1 MIRIAIIGKG
11 NLAVNLI
18 RSIRACPK
26 TSLAAWL
33 SRKASNPPENQAGIP
48 IHPLSAS
55 MPEADIF
62 ILAVSDHAI
71 GALASQHDFGGALV
85 VHASGAQPLSVLE
98 GLPRHGIFYPLQTF
112 TKSRPIG
119 LEGVHVLL
127 ESNQPEDFEVLKA
140 LALHLG
146 GHPCGADSH
155 QRLQAHLS
163 AVLANN
169 FTNHLWYLA
178 ERQLEAAGLAGSL
191 LQPLMEETLAKAKA
205 LGPYEAQTGPA
216 RRGDSPSLEAHR
228 ELLDTRLL
236 EKIYD
241 DISQSIANTYG
252 TKL

>member
-1 MIRIAIIGKG
+1 MIRIAILGSG

-18 RSIRACPK
+18 RSIRACPE
-26 TSLAAWL
+26 TTLTALL
-33 SRKASNPPENQAGIP
+33 SRNEPKTQEIPAGIA
-48 IHPLSAS
+48 HQRLSGP

-62 ILAVSDHAI
+62 ILAVSDQAI
-71 GALASQHDFGGALV
+71 GALASQYDFGEALV
-85 VHASGAQPLSVLE
+85 VHASGAQPISVLS

-112 TKSRPIG
+112 TKSHPKGLDGVPI
-119 LEGVHVLL
+119 LL
-127 ESNQPEDFEVLKA
+127 ESNNKDDFEILKS

-146 GHPCGADSH
+146 GHPCAADSY
-155 QRLQAHLS
+155 QRLQAHLA

-178 ERQLEAAGLAGSL
+178 AQQLEAAGLAGSL

-205 LGPYEAQTGPA
+205 LGSFEAQTGPA
-216 RRGDSPSLEAHR
+216 RRGDTPSLVAHR
-228 ELLDTRLL
+228 KLLDTGLL

-241 DISQSIANTYG
+241 NMSQSIANTYG